1 MISKKIEKE
10 INEQI
15 NAEFWSAYFYLSMS
29 AYFISKNLPGFANWM
44 RVQYQEE
51 ISHALKFF
59 NYLNERGGRVI
70 LTPIKEVKSE
80 WKDEIEVFKDT
91 LKHEQHVTS
100 LISNLINSA
109 IEESD
114 GKWKPSPGLIYPLLG
129 RLLDEGLIE
138 ETEDGKYQITDEGKT
153 ISKDLEVFNRNM
165 KEQIDTVMKMANVGK
180 FMAMDVLERVTIL
193 GNLLSSNVSNMTNH
207 EVEKYKKFLKSELE
221 KIKEMD
227 SKK

>member
-1 MISKKIEKE
+1 MFEQWAQRVGSAIPRGFSRYYILKQLQKMPHTGKE
-10 INEQI
+10 I
-15 NAEFWSAYFYLSMS
+15 
-29 AYFISKNLPGFANWM
+29 
-44 RVQYQEE
+44 
-51 ISHALKFF
+51 
-59 NYLNERGGRVI
+59 
-70 LTPIKEVKSE
+70 
-80 WKDEIEVFKDT
+80 
-91 LKHEQHVTS
+91 
-100 LISNLINSA
+100 INSA
-109 IEESD
+109 VEDSD

-153 ISKDLEVFNRNM
+153 ISKDLEVFNKNM

>member
-1 MISKKIEKE
+1 MFEQWAQRVGSAVPRGFSRYYILKQLQKMPHTGKE
-10 INEQI
+10 I
-15 NAEFWSAYFYLSMS
+15 
-29 AYFISKNLPGFANWM
+29 
-44 RVQYQEE
+44 
-51 ISHALKFF
+51 
-59 NYLNERGGRVI
+59 
-70 LTPIKEVKSE
+70 
-80 WKDEIEVFKDT
+80 
-91 LKHEQHVTS
+91 
-100 LISNLINSA
+100 INSA
-109 IEESD
+109 VEESD

-138 ETEDGKYQITDEGKT
+138 ETEDGKYQITDEGKI

-221 KIKEMD
+221 KIKEMN

>member
-1 MISKKIEKE
+1 MFEQWAQRVGSAVPRGFSRYYILKQLQKMPHTGKE
-10 INEQI
+10 I
-15 NAEFWSAYFYLSMS
+15 
-29 AYFISKNLPGFANWM
+29 
-44 RVQYQEE
+44 
-51 ISHALKFF
+51 
-59 NYLNERGGRVI
+59 
-70 LTPIKEVKSE
+70 
-80 WKDEIEVFKDT
+80 
-91 LKHEQHVTS
+91 
-100 LISNLINSA
+100 INSA
-109 IEESD
+109 VEDSD

-193 GNLLSSNVSNMTNH
+193 GNLLSSNVTSMTNH
-207 EVEKYKKFLKSELE
+207 EIEKYTKFLESELK
-221 KIKEMD
+221 KIKEKD

>member
-1 MISKKIEKE
+1 MFEQWAQRVGSAVPRGFSRYYILKQLQKMPHTGKE
-10 INEQI
+10 I
-15 NAEFWSAYFYLSMS
+15 
-29 AYFISKNLPGFANWM
+29 
-44 RVQYQEE
+44 
-51 ISHALKFF
+51 
-59 NYLNERGGRVI
+59 
-70 LTPIKEVKSE
+70 
-80 WKDEIEVFKDT
+80 
-91 LKHEQHVTS
+91 
-100 LISNLINSA
+100 INSA

-153 ISKDLEVFNRNM
+153 ISKNLEVFNRNM

-193 GNLLSSNVSNMTNH
+193 GNLLSSNVTSMTNH
-207 EVEKYKKFLKSELE
+207 EIEKYTKFLELE
-221 KIKEMD
+221 LKKIREKD